1 MLLLGLLGRHAHAAA
16 AGCLPSKSQGGEETT
31 VFNTFFRNLK
41 GGTYVEIGGLDGVG
55 FMHLGVVIEQKRAL
69 FMEMCRNLSLV
80 PPSNIMHDNSTLG
93 ARVRKGFGHYVHPK
107 LVAYD
112 RPGGNL
118 TMAQRAQLVAEREV
132 LFAKLGQNV
141 PKEVYRS

>member
-1 MLLLGLLGRHAHAAA
+1 MPRRHPAHGKQLLQRGVYCATSKVGPTSGLALW
-16 AGCLPSKSQGGEETT
+16 C
-31 VFNTFFRNLK
+31 
-41 GGTYVEIGGLDGVG
+41 G

-80 PPSNIMHDNSTLG
+80 PPSNITGDHSTLG
-93 ARVRKGFGHYVHPK
+93 ARVRKGFSNLVHPK